1 MATEN
6 PFFLAKVECP
16 ICKTINEFESIRV
29 GAYTEHGRDTDFC
42 PLDIRWKAQRF
53 QGHTP
58 LAYFTATCGNCLYTR
73 EFTNSFKEWK
83 KDNTFKMY
91 RLKVVK
97 EKHLDH
103 LARADS
109 VIRSLGEAIDLARS
123 PGESAIVKLHL
134 AIFDELLAD
143 HYTALDVGRFYLRI
157 GWIFRDMEK
166 GENPSLSFLKGLMRE
181 IDNQYNSF
189 KKTLKTGRD
198 QKGVFLR
205 HVTSHFET
213 DRISSEV
220 KSQMLPYREKLCLEI
235 EAIGESL
242 SEADTKLTQM
252 QDLIAEYHSTTLGG
266 DGKADGAFF
275 RGFPSFVDFLF
286 DCKCRW
292 DHVVAN
298 EQEALERAV
307 QYYKAAFEGGRDISS
322 GNQQIQASYLIAELS
337 RRIGDHDG
345 AREYFNTTIKHG
357 QAFVYENRRDQS
369 RTALARKILELATE
383 QGKTNMASLKAVKG

>member
-1 MATEN
+1 MVTEN

-16 ICKTINEFESIRV
+16 ICKTVNEFETIRV
-29 GAYTEHGRDTDFC
+29 GAYIEHGRDTDFC
-42 PLDIRWKAQRF
+42 PLDIQWKAQRF

-83 KDNTFKMY
+83 KDNTFRMY
-91 RLKVVK
+91 RLKAVK
-97 EKHLDH
+97 EKHLDQ
-103 LARADS
+103 LAQADS
-109 VIRSLGEAIDLARS
+109 LIRSFGEAIDLTRA

-134 AIFDELLAD
+134 AIYDELLAE
-143 HYTALDVGRFYLRI
+143 HHTSLDVGRFYLRI
-157 GWIFRDMEK
+157 GWIFREMEK

-181 IDNQYNSF
+181 IDSQYELF
-189 KKTLKTGRD
+189 KESLKSGRE
-198 QKGVFLR
+198 QKDVFLR

-220 KSQMLPYREKLCLEI
+220 KSQMLPYRDKLSN
-235 EAIGESL
+235 AIDSVGETLAQADSSL
-242 SEADTKLTQM
+242 GQM
-252 QDLIAEYHSTTLGG
+252 QDLIADYHSATLGG
-266 DGKADGAFF
+266 DGKADGASFK
-275 RGFPSFVDFLF
+275 GYPSFVDFLL
-286 DCKCRW
+286 DCKRRW
-292 DHVVAN
+292 DHVAVN

-307 QYYKAAFEGGRDISS
+307 QYYKAAFEGGRDISP

-383 QGKTNMASLKAVKG
+383 QGKANMASLKAVRS